1 MALAQPKVL
10 RWAVF
15 CASLVQMR
23 DRPHRQLRMSWKVRG
38 LIEKQPLVVLA
49 TKPGWPL
56 SFDGV

>member
-38 LIEKQPLVVLA
+38 LIEKQPLESWLL
-49 TKPGWPL
+49 KPGCPL